1 MAEPEKQQFGDG
13 RDNYAGAARQL
24 SDALQQA
31 GQTGTRQAVSNG
43 AAALVQSG
51 IKSGKA
57 VSEIAAGTAAGGPW
71 GAILSAAWSLRH
83 TLFKILACLCV
94 LLLIFVI
101 LIVSIPSV
109 VLNGV
114 FGLNGSIVDM
124 DNPMSMMQSYEEMSA
139 EVSAAVDRGYQVALE
154 RVDQLIQDGGY
165 DYELS
170 IESLIDEAKSAS
182 GFNAAY
188 VSAAYSASMLQ
199 QGTSADDMTAK
210 LDAVAEQ
217 MFPISSEEKEKE
229 RVIPLTYTTYREV
242 TVTVVYGQTFIGIV
256 NGQMQFRYDVAVR
269 GGYYEPDGSITTLE
283 PVTTTAYRA
292 EDVTVP
298 VYTDG
303 RISGTTSATY
313 YVPDG
318 TETLT
323 PSTETVVY
331 LECTIHPF
339 DQDVV
344 LDAFGIDPDAPYDN
358 FGITYGEAIS
368 NMATAL
374 QKTLYGAQGG
384 SQGGESVP
392 LTDEELIAF
401 VERQNCNE
409 TRKHILSTAL
419 SLVGKVPYFWGGK
432 SDAGWNDE
440 WNTPKVVTATGSS
453 ATGTILPYGLDCSGY
468 TDWVFKTAMGV
479 SIKAGSWNQWDNSYA
494 ITEAELLPGDLG
506 FMAVPGTVPVNHVLI
521 YAGENEDG
529 AHMWVHCTS
538 GSGVV
543 LNSPDYVSYYRRPI
557 NVDYDAPVLSG
568 TGLQTTEPSQ
578 NSECARSSDNGRKRI
593 QQYLC
598 DPRKLHRFRQAAGR
612 NGGDPM
618 RSGSNLFSGA
628 GWVSGAVLDTHAHHD
643 PHRLHDGDPAAA
655 WSSRP
660 HGS

>member
-188 VSAAYSASMLQ
+188 VLAAYSASMLQ

-453 ATGTILPYGLDCSGY
+453 ATGTILPYGLDCSGF

-557 NVDYDAPVLSG
+557 NADYDAPVLSG

-578 NSECARSSDNGRKRI
+578 NSE
-593 QQYLC
+593 
-598 DPRKLHRFRQAAGR
+598 
-612 NGGDPM
+612 
-618 RSGSNLFSGA
+618 
-628 GWVSGAVLDTHAHHD
+628 
-643 PHRLHDGDPAAA
+643 
-655 WSSRP
+655 
-660 HGS
+660 

>member
-188 VSAAYSASMLQ
+188 VLAAYSASMLQ

-578 NSECARSSDNGRKRI
+578 NSE
-593 QQYLC
+593 
-598 DPRKLHRFRQAAGR
+598 
-612 NGGDPM
+612 
-618 RSGSNLFSGA
+618 
-628 GWVSGAVLDTHAHHD
+628 
-643 PHRLHDGDPAAA
+643 
-655 WSSRP
+655 
-660 HGS
+660 

>member
-114 FGLNGSIVDM
+114 FGLNGAIVDM

-188 VSAAYSASMLQ
+188 VLAAYSASMLQ
-199 QGTSADDMTAK
+199 QDTSADDMTAK

-269 GGYYEPDGSITTLE
+269 GGYYEPDGSVTTLE

-453 ATGTILPYGLDCSGY
+453 ATGTILPYGLDCSGF
-468 TDWVFKTAMGV
+468 TDWVFKSAMGV

-578 NSECARSSDNGRKRI
+578 NSE
-593 QQYLC
+593 
-598 DPRKLHRFRQAAGR
+598 
-612 NGGDPM
+612 
-618 RSGSNLFSGA
+618 
-628 GWVSGAVLDTHAHHD
+628 
-643 PHRLHDGDPAAA
+643 
-655 WSSRP
+655 
-660 HGS
+660 

>member
-124 DNPMSMMQSYEEMSA
+124 DNSMSMMQSYEEMSA

-188 VSAAYSASMLQ
+188 VLAAYSASMLQ

-409 TRKHILSTAL
+409 TRKYILSTAL

-578 NSECARSSDNGRKRI
+578 NSE
-593 QQYLC
+593 
-598 DPRKLHRFRQAAGR
+598 
-612 NGGDPM
+612 
-618 RSGSNLFSGA
+618 
-628 GWVSGAVLDTHAHHD
+628 
-643 PHRLHDGDPAAA
+643 
-655 WSSRP
+655 
-660 HGS
+660 

>member
-188 VSAAYSASMLQ
+188 VLAAYSASMLQ

-453 ATGTILPYGLDCSGY
+453 ATGTILPYGLDCSGF

-521 YAGENEDG
+521 YAGVDETG
-529 AHMWVHCTS
+529 KKMWVHCSS
-538 GSGVV
+538 GIGVG

-578 NSECARSSDNGRKRI
+578 NSE
-593 QQYLC
+593 
-598 DPRKLHRFRQAAGR
+598 
-612 NGGDPM
+612 
-618 RSGSNLFSGA
+618 
-628 GWVSGAVLDTHAHHD
+628 
-643 PHRLHDGDPAAA
+643 
-655 WSSRP
+655 
-660 HGS
+660 

>member
-188 VSAAYSASMLQ
+188 VLAAYSASMLQ

-269 GGYYEPDGSITTLE
+269 GGYYEPDGSVTTLE

-392 LTDEELIAF
+392 LTDEELIEF

-409 TRKHILSTAL
+409 TRKYILSTAL

-453 ATGTILPYGLDCSGY
+453 ATGTILPYGLDCSGF

-543 LNSPDYVSYYRRPI
+543 LNSPDYVSY
-557 NVDYDAPVLSG
+557 
-568 TGLQTTEPSQ
+568 
-578 NSECARSSDNGRKRI
+578 
-593 QQYLC
+593 
-598 DPRKLHRFRQAAGR
+598 
-612 NGGDPM
+612 
-618 RSGSNLFSGA
+618 
-628 GWVSGAVLDTHAHHD
+628 
-643 PHRLHDGDPAAA
+643 
-655 WSSRP
+655 
-660 HGS
+660 

>member
-188 VSAAYSASMLQ
+188 VLAAYSASMLQ

-269 GGYYEPDGSITTLE
+269 GGYYEPDGRVTTLE

-453 ATGTILPYGLDCSGY
+453 ATGTILPYGLDCSGF

-578 NSECARSSDNGRKRI
+578 NSE
-593 QQYLC
+593 
-598 DPRKLHRFRQAAGR
+598 
-612 NGGDPM
+612 
-618 RSGSNLFSGA
+618 
-628 GWVSGAVLDTHAHHD
+628 
-643 PHRLHDGDPAAA
+643 
-655 WSSRP
+655 
-660 HGS
+660 

>member
-31 GQTGTRQAVSNG
+31 GQTGTRQAMSNG
-43 AAALVQSG
+43 AAVLVQSG

-188 VSAAYSASMLQ
+188 VLAAYSASMLQ

-578 NSECARSSDNGRKRI
+578 NSE
-593 QQYLC
+593 
-598 DPRKLHRFRQAAGR
+598 
-612 NGGDPM
+612 
-618 RSGSNLFSGA
+618 
-628 GWVSGAVLDTHAHHD
+628 
-643 PHRLHDGDPAAA
+643 
-655 WSSRP
+655 
-660 HGS
+660 

>member
-71 GAILSAAWSLRH
+71 GAILTAAWSLRH

-139 EVSAAVDRGYQVALE
+139 EVSAAVNRGYQVALD

-165 DYELS
+165 DYEMS

-188 VSAAYSASMLQ
+188 VLAAYSASMLQ

-229 RVIPLTYTTYREV
+229 RVIPLTYTTYQEV

-269 GGYYEPDGSITTLE
+269 GGYYEPDGSVTTLE

-392 LTDEELIAF
+392 LTDEELITF

-543 LNSPDYVSYYRRPI
+543 LNSPDYVEYYRRPI

-578 NSECARSSDNGRKRI
+578 NSE
-593 QQYLC
+593 
-598 DPRKLHRFRQAAGR
+598 
-612 NGGDPM
+612 
-618 RSGSNLFSGA
+618 
-628 GWVSGAVLDTHAHHD
+628 
-643 PHRLHDGDPAAA
+643 
-655 WSSRP
+655 
-660 HGS
+660 

>member
-31 GQTGTRQAVSNG
+31 GQTGTRQAVSNR

-188 VSAAYSASMLQ
+188 VLAAYSASMLQ

-521 YAGENEDG
+521 YAGKNEDG
-529 AHMWVHCTS
+529 AQMWVHCTS

-543 LNSPDYVSYYRRPI
+543 LNSPDYVEYYRRPS
-557 NVDYDAPVLSG
+557 NVDFDAPVLSG

-578 NSECARSSDNGRKRI
+578 NSE
-593 QQYLC
+593 
-598 DPRKLHRFRQAAGR
+598 
-612 NGGDPM
+612 
-618 RSGSNLFSGA
+618 
-628 GWVSGAVLDTHAHHD
+628 
-643 PHRLHDGDPAAA
+643 
-655 WSSRP
+655 
-660 HGS
+660 

>member
-24 SDALQQA
+24 SDTLQQA
-31 GQTGTRQAVSNG
+31 GQTGARQAVSNG

-57 VSEIAAGTAAGGPW
+57 VSEIAAGIAAGGPW

-139 EVSAAVDRGYQVALE
+139 EVSAAVNRGYQVALD

-188 VSAAYSASMLQ
+188 VLAAYSASMLQ

-269 GGYYEPDGSITTLE
+269 GGYYEPDGSVTTLE

-298 VYTDG
+298 VFADG

-578 NSECARSSDNGRKRI
+578 NSE
-593 QQYLC
+593 
-598 DPRKLHRFRQAAGR
+598 
-612 NGGDPM
+612 
-618 RSGSNLFSGA
+618 
-628 GWVSGAVLDTHAHHD
+628 
-643 PHRLHDGDPAAA
+643 
-655 WSSRP
+655 
-660 HGS
+660 

>member
-139 EVSAAVDRGYQVALE
+139 EVSAAVDRGYQVAHE

-188 VSAAYSASMLQ
+188 VLAAYSASMLQ

-217 MFPISSEEKEKE
+217 MFPISSKEKEKE

-269 GGYYEPDGSITTLE
+269 GGYYEPDGRVTTLE

-543 LNSPDYVSYYRRPI
+543 LNFPDYVSYYRRPI

-578 NSECARSSDNGRKRI
+578 NSE
-593 QQYLC
+593 
-598 DPRKLHRFRQAAGR
+598 
-612 NGGDPM
+612 
-618 RSGSNLFSGA
+618 
-628 GWVSGAVLDTHAHHD
+628 
-643 PHRLHDGDPAAA
+643 
-655 WSSRP
+655 
-660 HGS
+660 

>member
-188 VSAAYSASMLQ
+188 VLAAYSASMLQ

-358 FGITYGEAIS
+358 FGITYDEAIS
-368 NMATAL
+368 NMATVL

-578 NSECARSSDNGRKRI
+578 NSE
-593 QQYLC
+593 
-598 DPRKLHRFRQAAGR
+598 
-612 NGGDPM
+612 
-618 RSGSNLFSGA
+618 
-628 GWVSGAVLDTHAHHD
+628 
-643 PHRLHDGDPAAA
+643 
-655 WSSRP
+655 
-660 HGS
+660 

>member
-188 VSAAYSASMLQ
+188 VLAAYSASMLQ

-242 TVTVVYGQTFIGIV
+242 TVTVVFGQTFIGIV

-269 GGYYEPDGSITTLE
+269 GGYYEPDGSVTTLE

-578 NSECARSSDNGRKRI
+578 NSE
-593 QQYLC
+593 
-598 DPRKLHRFRQAAGR
+598 
-612 NGGDPM
+612 
-618 RSGSNLFSGA
+618 
-628 GWVSGAVLDTHAHHD
+628 
-643 PHRLHDGDPAAA
+643 
-655 WSSRP
+655 
-660 HGS
+660 

>member
-31 GQTGTRQAVSNG
+31 GQTGARQAVSNG

-188 VSAAYSASMLQ
+188 VLAAYSASMLQ

-229 RVIPLTYTTYREV
+229 QVIPLTYTTYREV

-479 SIKAGSWNQWDNSYA
+479 SIKAGSWNQWDNSYD

-521 YAGENEDG
+521 YAGVDETG
-529 AHMWVHCTS
+529 KKMWVHCSS
-538 GSGVV
+538 GIGVG

-578 NSECARSSDNGRKRI
+578 NSE
-593 QQYLC
+593 
-598 DPRKLHRFRQAAGR
+598 
-612 NGGDPM
+612 
-618 RSGSNLFSGA
+618 
-628 GWVSGAVLDTHAHHD
+628 
-643 PHRLHDGDPAAA
+643 
-655 WSSRP
+655 
-660 HGS
+660 

>member
-31 GQTGTRQAVSNG
+31 GQTGARQAVSNG

-188 VSAAYSASMLQ
+188 VLAAYSASMLQ

-419 SLVGKVPYFWGGK
+419 SLVGKIPYFWGGK

-578 NSECARSSDNGRKRI
+578 NSE
-593 QQYLC
+593 
-598 DPRKLHRFRQAAGR
+598 
-612 NGGDPM
+612 
-618 RSGSNLFSGA
+618 
-628 GWVSGAVLDTHAHHD
+628 
-643 PHRLHDGDPAAA
+643 
-655 WSSRP
+655 
-660 HGS
+660 

>member
-188 VSAAYSASMLQ
+188 VLAAYSASMLQ

-269 GGYYEPDGSITTLE
+269 GGYYEPDGRVTTLE

-440 WNTPKVVTATGSS
+440 WNTTKVVTATGSS

-578 NSECARSSDNGRKRI
+578 NSE
-593 QQYLC
+593 
-598 DPRKLHRFRQAAGR
+598 
-612 NGGDPM
+612 
-618 RSGSNLFSGA
+618 
-628 GWVSGAVLDTHAHHD
+628 
-643 PHRLHDGDPAAA
+643 
-655 WSSRP
+655 
-660 HGS
+660 

>member
-43 AAALVQSG
+43 VAALVQSG

-182 GFNAAY
+182 GFNVAY
-188 VSAAYSASMLQ
+188 VLAAYSASMLQ

-453 ATGTILPYGLDCSGY
+453 ATGTILPYGLDCSGF

-557 NVDYDAPVLSG
+557 NADYDAPVLSG

-578 NSECARSSDNGRKRI
+578 NSE
-593 QQYLC
+593 
-598 DPRKLHRFRQAAGR
+598 
-612 NGGDPM
+612 
-618 RSGSNLFSGA
+618 
-628 GWVSGAVLDTHAHHD
+628 
-643 PHRLHDGDPAAA
+643 
-655 WSSRP
+655 
-660 HGS
+660 

>member
-188 VSAAYSASMLQ
+188 VLAAYSASMLQ

-269 GGYYEPDGSITTLE
+269 GGYYEPDGSVTTLE

-392 LTDEELIAF
+392 LTDEELIEF

-453 ATGTILPYGLDCSGY
+453 ATGTILPYGLDCSGF

-578 NSECARSSDNGRKRI
+578 NSE
-593 QQYLC
+593 
-598 DPRKLHRFRQAAGR
+598 
-612 NGGDPM
+612 
-618 RSGSNLFSGA
+618 
-628 GWVSGAVLDTHAHHD
+628 
-643 PHRLHDGDPAAA
+643 
-655 WSSRP
+655 
-660 HGS
+660 

>member
-31 GQTGTRQAVSNG
+31 GQTGTRQTVSNG

-124 DNPMSMMQSYEEMSA
+124 ENPMSMMQSYEEMSA

-188 VSAAYSASMLQ
+188 VLAAYSASMLQ
-199 QGTSADDMTAK
+199 QGTSADDMSAK

-578 NSECARSSDNGRKRI
+578 NSE
-593 QQYLC
+593 
-598 DPRKLHRFRQAAGR
+598 
-612 NGGDPM
+612 
-618 RSGSNLFSGA
+618 
-628 GWVSGAVLDTHAHHD
+628 
-643 PHRLHDGDPAAA
+643 
-655 WSSRP
+655 
-660 HGS
+660 

>member
-101 LIVSIPSV
+101 LVVSIPSV

-154 RVDQLIQDGGY
+154 RADQLIQDGGY

-188 VSAAYSASMLQ
+188 VLAAYSASMLQ

-229 RVIPLTYTTYREV
+229 RVIPLTYTTYRSV
-242 TVTVVYGQTFIGIV
+242 TISVVYGQTFIGIA
-256 NGQMQFRYDVAVR
+256 NGQMQFRYDVAVTS
-269 GGYYEPDGSITTLE
+269 GYYEPDGSVTTLE

-521 YAGENEDG
+521 YAGVDEAG
-529 AHMWVHCTS
+529 KKMWVHCSS
-538 GSGVV
+538 GIGVG

-578 NSECARSSDNGRKRI
+578 NSE
-593 QQYLC
+593 
-598 DPRKLHRFRQAAGR
+598 
-612 NGGDPM
+612 
-618 RSGSNLFSGA
+618 
-628 GWVSGAVLDTHAHHD
+628 
-643 PHRLHDGDPAAA
+643 
-655 WSSRP
+655 
-660 HGS
+660 

>member
-188 VSAAYSASMLQ
+188 VLAAYSASMLQ
-199 QGTSADDMTAK
+199 QGTSADDMTAN

-269 GGYYEPDGSITTLE
+269 GGYYEPDGSVTTLE

-432 SDAGWNDE
+432 SDAGWNDK

-521 YAGENEDG
+521 YAGVDETG
-529 AHMWVHCTS
+529 KKMWVHCSS
-538 GSGVV
+538 GIGVG

-578 NSECARSSDNGRKRI
+578 NSE
-593 QQYLC
+593 
-598 DPRKLHRFRQAAGR
+598 
-612 NGGDPM
+612 
-618 RSGSNLFSGA
+618 
-628 GWVSGAVLDTHAHHD
+628 
-643 PHRLHDGDPAAA
+643 
-655 WSSRP
+655 
-660 HGS
+660 

>member
-31 GQTGTRQAVSNG
+31 GQTGARQAVSNG

-188 VSAAYSASMLQ
+188 VLAAYSASMLQ

-229 RVIPLTYTTYREV
+229 RVMPLTYTTYREV

-269 GGYYEPDGSITTLE
+269 GGYYEPDGSVTTLE

-578 NSECARSSDNGRKRI
+578 NSE
-593 QQYLC
+593 
-598 DPRKLHRFRQAAGR
+598 
-612 NGGDPM
+612 
-618 RSGSNLFSGA
+618 
-628 GWVSGAVLDTHAHHD
+628 
-643 PHRLHDGDPAAA
+643 
-655 WSSRP
+655 
-660 HGS
+660 

>member
-31 GQTGTRQAVSNG
+31 GQTGARQAVSNG

-139 EVSAAVDRGYQVALE
+139 EVSAAVNRGYQVALD

-188 VSAAYSASMLQ
+188 VLAAYSASMLQ

-269 GGYYEPDGSITTLE
+269 GGYYEPDGSVTTLE

-521 YAGENEDG
+521 YAGKNEDG

-578 NSECARSSDNGRKRI
+578 NSE
-593 QQYLC
+593 
-598 DPRKLHRFRQAAGR
+598 
-612 NGGDPM
+612 
-618 RSGSNLFSGA
+618 
-628 GWVSGAVLDTHAHHD
+628 
-643 PHRLHDGDPAAA
+643 
-655 WSSRP
+655 
-660 HGS
+660 

>member
-31 GQTGTRQAVSNG
+31 GQTGTRQAVSNGAAALVQSGIKSGKAVSETRQAVSNG

-188 VSAAYSASMLQ
+188 VLAAYSASMLQ

-269 GGYYEPDGSITTLE
+269 GGYYEPDGSVTTLE

-453 ATGTILPYGLDCSGY
+453 ATGTILPYGLDCSGF

-578 NSECARSSDNGRKRI
+578 NSE
-593 QQYLC
+593 
-598 DPRKLHRFRQAAGR
+598 
-612 NGGDPM
+612 
-618 RSGSNLFSGA
+618 
-628 GWVSGAVLDTHAHHD
+628 
-643 PHRLHDGDPAAA
+643 
-655 WSSRP
+655 
-660 HGS
+660 

>member
-170 IESLIDEAKSAS
+170 IESLINEAKSAS

-188 VSAAYSASMLQ
+188 VLAAYSASMLQ

-313 YVPDG
+313 YVLDG

-453 ATGTILPYGLDCSGY
+453 ATGTILPYGLDCSGF

-578 NSECARSSDNGRKRI
+578 NSE
-593 QQYLC
+593 
-598 DPRKLHRFRQAAGR
+598 
-612 NGGDPM
+612 
-618 RSGSNLFSGA
+618 
-628 GWVSGAVLDTHAHHD
+628 
-643 PHRLHDGDPAAA
+643 
-655 WSSRP
+655 
-660 HGS
+660 

>member
-188 VSAAYSASMLQ
+188 VLAAYSASMLQ

-521 YAGENEDG
+521 YAGKNEDG
-529 AHMWVHCTS
+529 AQMWVHCTS

-543 LNSPDYVSYYRRPI
+543 LNSPDYVEYYRRPS
-557 NVDYDAPVLSG
+557 NVDFDAPVLSG

-578 NSECARSSDNGRKRI
+578 NSE
-593 QQYLC
+593 
-598 DPRKLHRFRQAAGR
+598 
-612 NGGDPM
+612 
-618 RSGSNLFSGA
+618 
-628 GWVSGAVLDTHAHHD
+628 
-643 PHRLHDGDPAAA
+643 
-655 WSSRP
+655 
-660 HGS
+660 

>member
-24 SDALQQA
+24 SDTLQQA
-31 GQTGTRQAVSNG
+31 GQTGARQAVSNG

-139 EVSAAVDRGYQVALE
+139 EVSAAVNRGYQVALD

-188 VSAAYSASMLQ
+188 VLAAYSASMLQ

-229 RVIPLTYTTYREV
+229 RVIPLTYTTYQEV

-269 GGYYEPDGSITTLE
+269 GGYYEPDGSVTTLE

-521 YAGENEDG
+521 YAGKNEDG
-529 AHMWVHCTS
+529 AQMWVHCTS

-543 LNSPDYVSYYRRPI
+543 LNSPDYVEYYRRPS
-557 NVDYDAPVLSG
+557 NVDFDAPVLSG

-578 NSECARSSDNGRKRI
+578 NSE
-593 QQYLC
+593 
-598 DPRKLHRFRQAAGR
+598 
-612 NGGDPM
+612 
-618 RSGSNLFSGA
+618 
-628 GWVSGAVLDTHAHHD
+628 
-643 PHRLHDGDPAAA
+643 
-655 WSSRP
+655 
-660 HGS
+660 

>member
-31 GQTGTRQAVSNG
+31 GQTGARQAVSNG

-139 EVSAAVDRGYQVALE
+139 EVSAAVNRGYQVALE

-188 VSAAYSASMLQ
+188 VLAAYSASMLQ

-269 GGYYEPDGSITTLE
+269 GGYYEPDGSVTTLE

-453 ATGTILPYGLDCSGY
+453 ATGTILPYGLDCSGF

-557 NVDYDAPVLSG
+557 NADYDAPVLSG

-578 NSECARSSDNGRKRI
+578 NSE
-593 QQYLC
+593 
-598 DPRKLHRFRQAAGR
+598 
-612 NGGDPM
+612 
-618 RSGSNLFSGA
+618 
-628 GWVSGAVLDTHAHHD
+628 
-643 PHRLHDGDPAAA
+643 
-655 WSSRP
+655 
-660 HGS
+660 

>member
-188 VSAAYSASMLQ
+188 VLAAYSASMLP

-453 ATGTILPYGLDCSGY
+453 ATGTILPYGLDCSGF

-568 TGLQTTEPSQ
+568 AGLQTTEPSQ
-578 NSECARSSDNGRKRI
+578 NSE
-593 QQYLC
+593 
-598 DPRKLHRFRQAAGR
+598 
-612 NGGDPM
+612 
-618 RSGSNLFSGA
+618 
-628 GWVSGAVLDTHAHHD
+628 
-643 PHRLHDGDPAAA
+643 
-655 WSSRP
+655 
-660 HGS
+660 

>member
-31 GQTGTRQAVSNG
+31 GQTGARQAVSNG

-188 VSAAYSASMLQ
+188 VLAAYSASMLQ

-269 GGYYEPDGSITTLE
+269 GGYYEPDGSVTTLE

-419 SLVGKVPYFWGGK
+419 SLVGKIPYFWGGK

-453 ATGTILPYGLDCSGY
+453 ATGTILPYGLDCSGF

-578 NSECARSSDNGRKRI
+578 NSE
-593 QQYLC
+593 
-598 DPRKLHRFRQAAGR
+598 
-612 NGGDPM
+612 
-618 RSGSNLFSGA
+618 
-628 GWVSGAVLDTHAHHD
+628 
-643 PHRLHDGDPAAA
+643 
-655 WSSRP
+655 
-660 HGS
+660 

>member
-31 GQTGTRQAVSNG
+31 GQTGARQAVSNG

-188 VSAAYSASMLQ
+188 VLAAYSASMLQ

-269 GGYYEPDGSITTLE
+269 GGYYEPDGSVTTLE

-419 SLVGKVPYFWGGK
+419 SLFGKIPYFWGGK

-453 ATGTILPYGLDCSGY
+453 ATGTILPYGLDCSGF

-578 NSECARSSDNGRKRI
+578 NSE
-593 QQYLC
+593 
-598 DPRKLHRFRQAAGR
+598 
-612 NGGDPM
+612 
-618 RSGSNLFSGA
+618 
-628 GWVSGAVLDTHAHHD
+628 
-643 PHRLHDGDPAAA
+643 
-655 WSSRP
+655 
-660 HGS
+660 

>member
-43 AAALVQSG
+43 VAALVQSG

-188 VSAAYSASMLQ
+188 VLAAYSASMLQ

-269 GGYYEPDGSITTLE
+269 GGYYEPDGSVTTLE

-578 NSECARSSDNGRKRI
+578 NSE
-593 QQYLC
+593 
-598 DPRKLHRFRQAAGR
+598 
-612 NGGDPM
+612 
-618 RSGSNLFSGA
+618 
-628 GWVSGAVLDTHAHHD
+628 
-643 PHRLHDGDPAAA
+643 
-655 WSSRP
+655 
-660 HGS
+660 

>member
-188 VSAAYSASMLQ
+188 VLAAYSASMLQ

-242 TVTVVYGQTFIGIV
+242 TVTVVFGQTFIGIV

-269 GGYYEPDGSITTLE
+269 GGYYEPDGRVTTLE

-578 NSECARSSDNGRKRI
+578 NSE
-593 QQYLC
+593 
-598 DPRKLHRFRQAAGR
+598 
-612 NGGDPM
+612 
-618 RSGSNLFSGA
+618 
-628 GWVSGAVLDTHAHHD
+628 
-643 PHRLHDGDPAAA
+643 
-655 WSSRP
+655 
-660 HGS
+660 

>member
-43 AAALVQSG
+43 VAALVQSG

-188 VSAAYSASMLQ
+188 VLAAYSASMLQ

-210 LDAVAEQ
+210 LDVVAEQ

-453 ATGTILPYGLDCSGY
+453 ATGTILPYGLDCSGF

-578 NSECARSSDNGRKRI
+578 NSE
-593 QQYLC
+593 
-598 DPRKLHRFRQAAGR
+598 
-612 NGGDPM
+612 
-618 RSGSNLFSGA
+618 
-628 GWVSGAVLDTHAHHD
+628 
-643 PHRLHDGDPAAA
+643 
-655 WSSRP
+655 
-660 HGS
+660 

>member
-1 MAEPEKQQFGDG
+1 MSEPGKQQLGDG
-13 RDNYAGAARQL
+13 NDNYGSAASQL
-24 SDALQQA
+24 RNAFQQA
-31 GQTGTRQAVSNG
+31 GQAGGRQAVANG
-43 AAALVQSG
+43 AAALLHSG
-51 IKSGKA
+51 IKGGKA

-83 TLFKILACLCV
+83 TLFKILVCLCLLV
-94 LLLIFVI
+94 LLFVI

-114 FGLNGSIVDM
+114 FGLNGAVIDM

-139 EVSAAVDRGYQVALE
+139 TVSAAVDRGYRLALE
-154 RVDQLIQDGGY
+154 RVDQLILDGGY

-188 VSAAYSASMLQ
+188 VLAAYSASMLQ

-210 LDAVAEQ
+210 LDAVADR

-229 RVIPLTYTTYREV
+229 RIIPLTYTTYREV
-242 TVTVVYGQTFIGIV
+242 SVTVVYGQTFTGIV
-256 NGQMQFRYDVAVR
+256 NGQMQFHYDVAVR
-269 GGYYEPDGSITTLE
+269 SGYYEPDGSATTTE
-283 PVTTTAYRA
+283 PITTTAYR
-292 EDVTVP
+292 EEEVTVP
-298 VYTDG
+298 VYTGG
-303 RISGTTSATY
+303 RITGTTSATY
-313 YVPDG
+313 YLPDG

-323 PSTETVVY
+323 PSTETILY

-339 DQDVV
+339 EQEIV
-344 LDAFGIDPDAPYDN
+344 LEAFGIDPDAPYEE

-368 NMATAL
+368 NMAAAL

-384 SQGGESVP
+384 SQSGESVP

-409 TRKHILSTAL
+409 TRKHILATAL

-432 SDAGWNDE
+432 SEAGWNDE

-453 ATGTILPYGLDCSGY
+453 ATGTILPYGLDCSGF

-479 SIKAGSWNQWDNSYA
+479 SIRAGSWNQWDNSYA

-521 YAGENEDG
+521 YAGVDESG
-529 AHMWVHCTS
+529 KQMWVHCSS
-538 GSGVV
+538 GIGVG
-543 LNSPDYVSYYRRPI
+543 LNSPNYVAYYRRPI
-557 NVDYDAPVLSG
+557 NVNYDAPVLSG
-568 TGLQTTEPSQ
+568 TGLQATTLPMS
-578 NSECARSSDNGRKRI
+578 SE
-593 QQYLC
+593 
-598 DPRKLHRFRQAAGR
+598 
-612 NGGDPM
+612 
-618 RSGSNLFSGA
+618 
-628 GWVSGAVLDTHAHHD
+628 
-643 PHRLHDGDPAAA
+643 
-655 WSSRP
+655 
-660 HGS
+660 

>member
-31 GQTGTRQAVSNG
+31 GQTGARQAVSNG

-188 VSAAYSASMLQ
+188 VLAAYSASMLQ

-269 GGYYEPDGSITTLE
+269 GGYYEPDGSVTTLE

-578 NSECARSSDNGRKRI
+578 NSE
-593 QQYLC
+593 
-598 DPRKLHRFRQAAGR
+598 
-612 NGGDPM
+612 
-618 RSGSNLFSGA
+618 
-628 GWVSGAVLDTHAHHD
+628 
-643 PHRLHDGDPAAA
+643 
-655 WSSRP
+655 
-660 HGS
+660 

>member
-43 AAALVQSG
+43 AAVLVQSG

-188 VSAAYSASMLQ
+188 VLAAYSASMLQ

-217 MFPISSEEKEKE
+217 MFPISGEEKEKE

-453 ATGTILPYGLDCSGY
+453 ATGTILPYGLDCSGF

-578 NSECARSSDNGRKRI
+578 NSE
-593 QQYLC
+593 
-598 DPRKLHRFRQAAGR
+598 
-612 NGGDPM
+612 
-618 RSGSNLFSGA
+618 
-628 GWVSGAVLDTHAHHD
+628 
-643 PHRLHDGDPAAA
+643 
-655 WSSRP
+655 
-660 HGS
+660 

>member
-31 GQTGTRQAVSNG
+31 GQNGARQAVSNG

-188 VSAAYSASMLQ
+188 VLAAYSASMLQ

-269 GGYYEPDGSITTLE
+269 GGYYEPDGSVTTLE

-392 LTDEELIAF
+392 LTDEELIEF

-453 ATGTILPYGLDCSGY
+453 ATGTILPYGLDCSGF
-468 TDWVFKTAMGV
+468 TDWVFKSAMGV

-578 NSECARSSDNGRKRI
+578 NSE
-593 QQYLC
+593 
-598 DPRKLHRFRQAAGR
+598 
-612 NGGDPM
+612 
-618 RSGSNLFSGA
+618 
-628 GWVSGAVLDTHAHHD
+628 
-643 PHRLHDGDPAAA
+643 
-655 WSSRP
+655 
-660 HGS
+660 

>member
-188 VSAAYSASMLQ
+188 VLAAYSASMLQ

-521 YAGENEDG
+521 YAGKNEDG

-543 LNSPDYVSYYRRPI
+543 LNSPDYVEYYRRPS
-557 NVDYDAPVLSG
+557 NVDFDAPVLSG

-578 NSECARSSDNGRKRI
+578 NSE
-593 QQYLC
+593 
-598 DPRKLHRFRQAAGR
+598 
-612 NGGDPM
+612 
-618 RSGSNLFSGA
+618 
-628 GWVSGAVLDTHAHHD
+628 
-643 PHRLHDGDPAAA
+643 
-655 WSSRP
+655 
-660 HGS
+660 